1 MPRTS
6 SDSFEWRALQL
17 NQSKPLFHLAQTT
30 ISVAMDTSR
39 NLDTFHEERS
49 SQLEEV
55 KAGLERLTANMNAMV
70 RNMETMNA
78 IGSQF
83 GASAHLWTS
92 FHKTISRPS
101 NTFEQ
106 QPITNSANDASS
118 SLARDLDER
127 SMGEEERL

>member
-1 MPRTS
+1 MTLLS
-6 SDSFEWRALQL
+6 RALTKWTKD
-17 NQSKPLFHLAQTT
+17 KPLFYLAQ
-30 ISVAMDTSR
+30 IITSITMETNR
-39 NLDTFHEERS
+39 NLDAFHEERS
-49 SQLEEV
+49 NQLEQV
-55 KAGLERLTANMNAMV
+55 KAGLDRLQLNMNAMV

-83 GASAHLWTS
+83 GASAHLWTT
-92 FHKTISRPS
+92 FHKTITQSV

-106 QPITNSANDASS
+106 QPIAKSMNNTSS

>member
-1 MPRTS
+1 M
-6 SDSFEWRALQL
+6 E
-17 NQSKPLFHLAQTT
+17 
-30 ISVAMDTSR
+30 TSR
-39 NLDTFHEERS
+39 NLDAFYEERS
-49 SQLEEV
+49 NQLEQV
-55 KAGLERLTANMNAMV
+55 KAGFDRLKVNMNAMI

-92 FHKTISRPS
+92 FHKTISRPVT
-101 NTFEQ
+101 TFEQ
-106 QPITNSANDASS
+106 QPIAKPVKGASP

>member
-1 MPRTS
+1 M
-6 SDSFEWRALQL
+6 
-17 NQSKPLFHLAQTT
+17 NQSKLLFYLAQVTT
-30 ISVAMDTSR
+30 SVTMDTSR
-39 NLDTFHEERS
+39 NLDTFYEERS
-49 SQLEEV
+49 NQLEEV
-55 KAGLERLTANMNAMV
+55 KAGLERLKVNMNAMV

-92 FHKTISRPS
+92 FHKTISRPPS
-101 NTFEQ
+101 TFEQ
-106 QPITNSANDASS
+106 QPINQSAKDASS

>member
-1 MPRTS
+1 MVTLLS
-6 SDSFEWRALQL
+6 HAL
-17 NQSKPLFHLAQTT
+17 SICAKPLFHLAQIITFIT
-30 ISVAMDTSR
+30 MDTSR
-39 NLDTFHEERS
+39 NLDAFHEERS
-49 SQLEEV
+49 NQLEQV
-55 KAGLERLTANMNAMV
+55 KAGLDRLQMNMNAMV

-92 FHKTISRPS
+92 FHKTISRPV

-106 QPITNSANDASS
+106 QPIASKSIKDASL
-118 SLARDLDER
+118 SLAQDLDER